1 MVGSYEGKV
10 VIITGSSAGIGQAG
24 AVLFAKAGASVTIH
38 GRSEEKLQQTIQLI
52 EKAGGSKSKI
62 LTVVGEVTDRNVQK
76 NLIDKTVE
84 RFGKIDVLINN
95 AGIQK
100 KPGEEQR
107 SMDNLDYVIEV
118 NLKAPIAIIELAIP
132 HLEKTKGNIIN
143 VSSIGGQKTVPPF
156 PYYSIAKAGLNH
168 AGRNYAEILSSKG
181 IRVNTLSP
189 GATDSEFATR
199 HGLSDADYKTVSL
212 KTINI
217 TMKVNNFSF
226 EITILELFLFNVS
239 LARKKCPDIYYTL
252 HLQNLAT

>member
-1 MVGSYEGKV
+1 MKKFDGKV
-10 VIITGSSAGIGQAG
+10 VIITGSSTGIGRSA

-52 EKAGGSKSKI
+52 EKVGGSKSKI
-62 LTVVGEVTDRNVQK
+62 LTVIGEITDRNVQK
-76 NLIDKTVE
+76 NLINKTVE
-84 RFGKIDVLINN
+84 KFGKINVLVNN

-100 KPGEEQR
+100 KPGEEPR
-107 SMDNLDYVIEV
+107 SMENLNYVLEV

-132 HLEKTKGNIIN
+132 YLEKTKGNIIN

-156 PYYSIAKAGLNH
+156 LYYSIAKAGLNH

-199 HGLSDADYKTVSL
+199 HGLSEKEYNIVSL

-217 TMKVNNFSF
+217 TMEVNHFSF
-226 EITILELFLFNVS
+226 EKTILRVFLFNVS
-239 LARKKCPDIYYTL
+239 LAQMKWLDI
-252 HLQNLAT
+252 

>member
-1 MVGSYEGKV
+1 MGQFDGKV
-10 VIITGSSAGIGQAG
+10 VIITGSSTGIGRSA
-24 AVLFAKAGASVTIH
+24 AVLFAKAGASITIH
-38 GRSEEKLQQTIQLI
+38 GRNEEKLQQTIQLI

-84 RFGKIDVLINN
+84 RFGRIDVLINN

-100 KPGEEQR
+100 KPGEEHR

-143 VSSIGGQKTVPPF
+143 VSSGAGQKTVPPF
-156 PYYSIAKAGLNH
+156 PFYSIAKAGLDH

-189 GATDSEFATR
+189 GATDTEFGTR
-199 HGLSDADYKTVSL
+199 HGISEADHKMVSF
-212 KTINI
+212 KIIIN
-217 TMKVNNFSF
+217 TMKIKRPSF
-226 EITILELFLFNVS
+226 LEILEFKTF
-239 LARKKCPDIYYTL
+239 
-252 HLQNLAT
+252 